1 MLKHVRKTVGLAGLS
16 AALVFGAAGTA
27 MAANDTI
34 NLGYTNWVGAEFNT
48 KLAQLTIEKNFDVKV
63 KETNAAIALQFQGV
77 ASGDIDGMLMAWLPD
92 THADYWKKYKDQL
105 NDLGPVFEGAK
116 LGWVVPDY
124 VPKDKLS
131 SIEDLKNADVKKKLN
146 GIIQGIDPGAG
157 IMRLSKETVKDYGL
171 DDYKV
176 RAASGPAMTAAL
188 ARHIDNKK
196 WIVVTGW
203 TPHWMFGRFDL
214 RFLDDPKGTLGGP
227 QHVDILVRKGFK
239 DDYPQINAYL
249 KAMYIPLD
257 TLQDY
262 LYVAQQNADDHPDT
276 MFEIAAKKFMEDQQD
291 MIQKWVSAAKKAG
304 S

>member
-27 MAANDTI
+27 MAASDTI

-203 TPHWMFGRFDL
+203 TPH
-214 RFLDDPKGTLGGP
+214 
-227 QHVDILVRKGFK
+227 
-239 DDYPQINAYL
+239 
-249 KAMYIPLD
+249 
-257 TLQDY
+257 
-262 LYVAQQNADDHPDT
+262 
-276 MFEIAAKKFMEDQQD
+276 
-291 MIQKWVSAAKKAG
+291 
-304 S
+304 